1 MRIFTAYILCAAAT
15 VTHGYDVYKTAYCPL
30 DPQQAHDL
38 LVLAAQEMHRTIGA
52 MTLPK
57 ANRHRH
63 AIWLLLALLTGCG
76 SSDHLQEIRDTGV
89 LRVLTR
95 NSPTTYFE
103 DRAGPT
109 GFEYELAQQFAAYL
123 GVKLKIETQP
133 NIDGIY
139 ENLERG
145 RADLAAAGLAV
156 TASRQQ
162 NVWYSPPYM
171 DVEHIVLTRDTPRDS
186 SRDSARDFSRDNAQD
201 KTRDNPIVANLKNA
215 RINIMAGS
223 GGGEILRELKEQ
235 TPELTQG
242 LQWSE
247 AKDVETLDLLDQ
259 LDAGEIDATVVT
271 TNEYNAN
278 RAFYP
283 DLHVAATIG
292 APTQLAWAVS
302 KDPRNERLLEQLQ
315 HFFEKIK
322 SNGELAQLIERYYT
336 KSADNDHYDTAT
348 FTDNLERTLPKY
360 RDLIEQVAEDYDI
373 DWRLLAAISY
383 AESEWKPTAVSPT
396 GVRGMMMLTNSTA
409 KEMGVKNRVDP
420 LQSLRGGAR
429 YLKGILQELP
439 TAINDA
445 DRIWFALAIYNIGNG
460 HVEDARIIASQQGKD
475 PNRWT
480 DVKETL
486 PLLQK
491 SQFYEKTRNGYAR
504 GREPVRY
511 VQNVRYYYN
520 LLTWTEVAK
529 QRTPPPKSTDQYLP
543 EIFDATLDAL

>member
-1 MRIFTAYILCAAAT
+1 MTRPRSLIRWRFIAPLLFVILS
-15 VTHGYDVYKTAYCPL
+15 
-30 DPQQAHDL
+30 
-38 LVLAAQEMHRTIGA
+38 
-52 MTLPK
+52 
-57 ANRHRH
+57 
-63 AIWLLLALLTGCG
+63 GCG
-76 SSDHLQEIRDTGV
+76 SSDHLQEIRDAGV

-103 DRAGPT
+103 DRNGPT

-145 RADLAAAGLAV
+145 RADLAAAGLTV
-156 TASRQQ
+156 SVQRQQ

-171 DVEHIVLTRDTPRDS
+171 DVEHIVLTRDNQ
-186 SRDSARDFSRDNAQD
+186 RDNAAAAQG
-201 KTRDNPIVANLKNA
+201 PASLKNV

-223 GGGEILRELKEQ
+223 GGGEILQALKTPPVTLAATPTPAPEPI
-235 TPELTQG
+235 PEL
-242 LQWSE
+242 QWTE

-259 LDAGEIDATVVT
+259 LDSGEIDATVVT
-271 TNEYNAN
+271 SNEYSAN

-283 DLHVAATIG
+283 ELRQAFTIG
-292 APTQLAWAVS
+292 APTQLAWALS

-322 SNGELAQLIERYYT
+322 SNGELTQLIDRYYT
-336 KSADNDHYDTAT
+336 KSADNDRYDTAT

-373 DWRLLAAISY
+373 DWRLLAAVSY

-409 KEMGVKNRVDP
+409 KEMGVKDRVDP

-429 YLKGILQELP
+429 YLKGILQDLP
-439 TAINDA
+439 ANINDA

-460 HVEDARIIASQQGKD
+460 HVEDARQIASQQGKD